1 MFTRLHAEAADCGL
15 AATLSLSLPFRLP
28 LPLIVATAMDRA
40 TLPRGA
46 TGKWGTFIYL
56 TLSLSIYIYIHI
68 QATPATSPSTTPG
81 SAVLLHMFI
90 ICVSNLLILYVSGGT
105 GLPALLLAVLRALS
119 MSVLGSALVLMA
131 LDTSST
137 SVVLALVD
145 IGSTGSDILAL
156 DTGALVLPLPVPF
169 LPLRLPL
176 PLIVATA
183 MDRAT
188 LPRGAT
194 GKWGTFIYLTFSLS
208 IYIYI

>member
-1 MFTRLHAEAADCGL
+1 
-15 AATLSLSLPFRLP
+15 
-28 LPLIVATAMDRA
+28 
-40 TLPRGA
+40 
-46 TGKWGTFIYL
+46 
-56 TLSLSIYIYIHI
+56 
-68 QATPATSPSTTPG
+68 
-81 SAVLLHMFI
+81 MFI
-90 ICVSNLLILYVSGGT
+90 ICVSYLFILYVSGGT

-194 GKWGTFIYLTFSLS
+194 GKWGTCIYLTFSLY
-208 IYIYI
+208 IYIYIQYTSTTYVYYMCLLSVYIIRTRRHRSVVAAAGGTRDYTV

>member
-1 MFTRLHAEAADCGL
+1 
-15 AATLSLSLPFRLP
+15 
-28 LPLIVATAMDRA
+28 
-40 TLPRGA
+40 
-46 TGKWGTFIYL
+46 
-56 TLSLSIYIYIHI
+56 
-68 QATPATSPSTTPG
+68 
-81 SAVLLHMFI
+81 MFI
-90 ICVSNLLILYVSGGT
+90 ICVSYLFILYVSGGT

-208 IYIYI
+208 LYIYIYIQYTSTTYVYYMCLLSVYIIRTRRHRSVVAAAGGTRDYTV